1 MDKPLHNPT
10 ARNRALL
17 GHAKSKAGSFR
28 LVPFDD
34 VPQRIADGLEYIG
47 IPDLGAQS
55 VIMREP
61 DVDESVNASVEPEA
75 A

>member
-1 MDKPLHNPT
+1 METQDKPLHNPT

-17 GHAKSKAGSFR
+17 GHAISKTGTYRFIR
-28 LVPFDD
+28 FED
-34 VPQRIADGLEYIG
+34 VPQRITEGYEYIG

-61 DVDESVNASVEPEA
+61 DEFNASVESEA

>member
-1 MDKPLHNPT
+1 MDTQDKPLHNPT

-17 GHAKSKAGSFR
+17 GHAISKSGTFR
-28 LVPFDD
+28 LVPFED
-34 VPQRIADGLEYIG
+34 VPDRISDGFEYIG

-61 DVDESVNASVEPEA
+61 DPEPEA
-75 A
+75 V